1 MPKPFFSIIIPF
13 FNRSATLS
21 RAIVSVQAQTFANWE
36 LILVDDASSDSSL
49 DIAKA
54 AALDDPRIKVAT
66 NAQNQ
71 ERCRSRNLGIKLAQG
86 QYICFLDSDDY
97 HLPQHLSLF
106 YSYLENTGFP
116 KAFLFSKAWNEDAQ
130 GNIEERECPDFD
142 GANPFRYFVLH
153 TVNPQRWCVHAS
165 LFQEVEFD
173 PDIPICEDMDLTLRL
188 SALGRPMLELK
199 ERTTVYVAYPDSFTY
214 GDPKKWERELS
225 ALNAIF
231 LRPVLRSFLPQA
243 ACRLR
248 KSACHYHLAIK
259 CWEQNIPIRFYHH
272 AILSFILFPKGY
284 NGKTNKS
291 LLVMGLYALPFFGSF
306 FKRVVA
312 CIKASRRIIWSQ
324 KKQQT

>member
-21 RAIVSVQAQTFANWE
+21 RAIVSVQAQTFENWE
-36 LILVDDASSDSSL
+36 LILVDDASSDSSV

-54 AALDDPRIKVAT
+54 AASADPRIKVLT

-71 ERCRSRNLGIKLAQG
+71 ERCRSRNLGINLATG

-106 YSYLENTGFP
+106 YAYLENKGFP
-116 KAFLFSKAWNEDAQ
+116 KAFLFSKAWNEDAL
-130 GNIEERECPDFD
+130 GNKEERDCPDFE
-142 GANPFRYFVLH
+142 GTNPFRYFVLH

-165 LFQEVEFD
+165 LLEQVQFD

-188 SALGRPMLELK
+188 SALGKPMLELN

-214 GDPKKWERELS
+214 GDPQKWERELS

-231 LRPVLRSFLPQA
+231 VRPELHSFLPQA

-259 CWEQNIPIRFYHH
+259 CWEQSVPIRFYHH
-272 AILSFILFPKGY
+272 ALLSFILFPKGY
-284 NGKTNKS
+284 NGKTNRS
-291 LLVMGLYALPFFGSF
+291 LLVMGLYVLPFLGPL
-306 FKRVVA
+306 FKRAVA
-312 CIKASRRIIWSQ
+312 RIKASHRGI
-324 KKQQT
+324 